1 MPPLSTDDAI
11 VSRSI
16 VLLLE
21 QARRLARRRWRQLV
35 WLQGDA
41 ESCRKMAVGLWQ
53 AQSWSSPLWLG
64 DRAPVAPSLKAGRA
78 TTRLGTEH
86 QLVVVDAHE
95 DAGGFNP
102 DALGAV
108 GGTLMAGGLLVLI
121 TPEQWGTRPDPD
133 YARIADY
140 PSEWT
145 ALSAHYLARL
155 AMHLN
160 ASTEVIHWTPTALPR
175 LGRLPTTPAAPE
187 NPRDNACMTLD
198 QAVAV
203 RSLVGLKRRRPLVI
217 TADRGRGKSAAMGI
231 ACVRLLRDKT
241 SRVVV
246 TAPRLAAVESLFE
259 RAASLCPEG
268 QRIAADRF
276 VLGEGSE
283 LLFVTPDALSE
294 HVAAG
299 MLGGDGSY
307 LMVDEAAALPAPLLA
322 QWLTAFPRIAFATT
336 VHGYEG
342 SGRGFAL
349 RFRDVLDAQT
359 PDWKALTL
367 TTPVRWQAGDPL
379 EATLNQLLLLNA
391 PLSPEQDALP
401 TTCASHEV
409 DREGLAR
416 HEAALGKLFGLLVQ
430 SHYRTTPSDLR
441 QLLDGPGMKLRV
453 IGLPQRPQ
461 AVLVT
466 RDEGGFTMELAHQV
480 ARGERRPQGH
490 LMAQSLAAHGGCREA
505 LTARWRRVVRI
516 ASHPDRRRQ
525 GLGSRL
531 LSDDQ
536 RQAAAEGIML
546 YGATFGADAGLLRFW
561 RAEGFVVVRL
571 GVTRE
576 ASSGEFA
583 VMVARALTP
592 PGERVLSAL
601 HERFVASLPGLLA
614 FELAHLP
621 AAVVSL
627 LVEELPERA
636 LTQAE
641 RQDVDDVAT
650 AHRSPALARASL
662 QALAREASRWTLS
675 PAGQSA
681 HQQLAAWAFQ
691 NQPLADAPA
700 ASVRALREGVQTLW
714 DEQALSPEAGDR

>member
-1 MPPLSTDDAI
+1 MPSISTDDAP

-16 VLLLE
+16 ELLCQ

-41 ESCRKMAVGLWQ
+41 ERCREMAVGLWQ
-53 AQSWSSPLWLG
+53 ARSWSSPLWIG
-64 DRAPVAPSLKAGRA
+64 DHAPVAASLKAGRA
-78 TTRLGTEH
+78 TTRLGSEH

-95 DAGGFNP
+95 GAGGFNP

-108 GGTLMAGGLLVLI
+108 GGTLAAGGLLVLI
-121 TPEQWGTRPDPD
+121 TPEQWGAQPDPD

-140 PSEWT
+140 PREWA

-155 AMHLN
+155 ARQLK
-160 ASTEVIHWTPTALPR
+160 ASTEVIHWTPEALPR
-175 LGRLPTTPAAPE
+175 LGRLPATPAAPE
-187 NPRDNACMTLD
+187 NPRDDACLTLD

-203 RSLVGLKRRRPLVI
+203 SALVGLKRRRPLVI

-231 ACVRLLRDKT
+231 ACMRLLRGKT
-241 SRVVV
+241 SRVIV

-268 QRIAADRF
+268 QRSAADRF
-276 VLGEGSE
+276 VLDGGQE
-283 LLFVTPDALSE
+283 LRFVTPDALSE

-299 MLGGDGSY
+299 TLGGDGSY

-349 RFRDVLDAQT
+349 RFRGVLDAQT

-367 TTPVRWQAGDPL
+367 TGPVRWQAGDPL
-379 EATLNQLLLLNA
+379 EATLDQLLLLHA
-391 PLSPEQDALP
+391 PLSPAQDDLAAH
-401 TTCASHEV
+401 CASHAV
-409 DREGLAR
+409 SREALAR
-416 HEAALGKLFGLLVQ
+416 DETALGKLFGLLVQ

-441 QLLDGPGMKLRV
+441 QLLDGPDMQLRV
-453 IGLPQRPQ
+453 SGSPKRPQ

-466 RDEGGFTMELAHQV
+466 CDEGGFTLELAHQV

-516 ASHPDRRRQ
+516 ASHPGRRRQ
-525 GLGSRL
+525 GVGSRL

-536 RQAAAEGIML
+536 AQAAAEGIML
-546 YGATFGADAGLLRFW
+546 YGATFGAEAGLLRFW
-561 RAEGFVVVRL
+561 RAQGFVVVRL

-583 VMVARALTP
+583 VMVAKALTP
-592 PGERVLSAL
+592 SGARVLGAL
-601 HERFVASLPGLLA
+601 HERFVAALPGLLA
-614 FELAHLP
+614 FELASLP

-627 LVEELPERA
+627 LIHELPERT

-641 RQDVDDVAT
+641 RQDIIDVAT

-662 QALAREASRWTLS
+662 QALARDASRWPLS
-675 PAGQSA
+675 AAGQSA

-700 ASVRALREGVQTLW
+700 ASVRALRGIVHTLW
-714 DEQALSPEAGDR
+714 NEQPLSPEAGGR

>member
-1 MPPLSTDDAI
+1 MPPLSADHALA
-11 VSRSI
+11 SRSI
-16 VLLLE
+16 ALLLQ

-41 ESCRKMAVGLWQ
+41 ERCREMVVGLWQ
-53 AQSWSSPLWLG
+53 AQPWSSPLWLG
-64 DRAPVAPSLKAGRA
+64 DHAPVTPSLKAGRA

-108 GGTLMAGGLLVLI
+108 GGTLAAGGLLVLI
-121 TPEQWGTRPDPD
+121 TPEQWGTQPDPD

-145 ALSAHYLARL
+145 ELSAHYLARL
-155 AMHLN
+155 TRQLM
-160 ASTEVIHWTPTALPR
+160 ASTQIIHWTPGAPPR
-175 LGRLPTTPAAPE
+175 LGWLPATPAAPE
-187 NPRDNACMTLD
+187 EPHDDACMTLD

-203 RSLVGLKRRRPLVI
+203 SALVGLKRRRPLVI
-217 TADRGRGKSAAMGI
+217 TADRGRGKSAALGI

-241 SRVVV
+241 SRVIV

-259 RAASLCPEG
+259 RAASLYPEG
-268 QRIAADRF
+268 QRIAAERF
-276 VLGEGSE
+276 VLGNGGE
-283 LLFVTPDALSE
+283 LLFVAPDALSE
-294 HVAAG
+294 QVAAG
-299 MLGGDGSY
+299 TLGGDGSY

-359 PDWKALTL
+359 PDWKVLTL
-367 TTPVRWQAGDPL
+367 TDPVRWQAGDPL

-391 PLSPEQDALP
+391 PLSPAQDDLMARY
-401 TTCASHEV
+401 ASHEV
-409 DREGLAR
+409 DREALAEN
-416 HEAALGKLFGLLVQ
+416 EAALGKLFGLLVQ

-441 QLLDGPGMKLRV
+441 QLLDGPGMQLRI
-453 IGLPQRPQ
+453 IGPPQQPQ

-466 RDEGGFTMELAHQV
+466 RDEGGFTMDIAHQV

-516 ASHPDRRRQ
+516 ASHSDRRRQ

-536 RQAAAEGIML
+536 SQAAAEGIVL

-561 RAEGFVVVRL
+561 RAQGFVVVRL

-576 ASSGEFA
+576 PSSGEFA

-592 PGERVLSAL
+592 SGERVLSAL

-614 FELAHLP
+614 FELAHLQ

-627 LVEELPERA
+627 LLNELPKRV

-641 RQDVDDVAT
+641 RQDIDDVAT

-662 QALAREASRWTLS
+662 QALAREASRWPLS
-675 PAGQSA
+675 AAGQSA
-681 HQQLAAWAFQ
+681 HQQLVAWAFQ

-700 ASVRALREGVQTLW
+700 TSVRALREVVQTLSN
-714 DEQALSPEAGDR
+714 EQPLSPEAGGR